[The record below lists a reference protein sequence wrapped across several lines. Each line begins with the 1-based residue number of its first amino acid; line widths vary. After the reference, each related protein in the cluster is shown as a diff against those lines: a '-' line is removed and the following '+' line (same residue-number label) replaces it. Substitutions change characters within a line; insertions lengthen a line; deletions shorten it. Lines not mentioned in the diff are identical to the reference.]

1 MKTIAV
7 LIWLKVIVMIL
18 AVLVVLYLLMLMP
31 RLTNRRERKKFLNV
45 YYAHRGL
52 HDNETD
58 ALRKLLH
65 FFIIPYLKR
74 MPRKIPC
81 RLFAGQ

>member
-31 RLTNRRERKKFLNV
+31 RLTNRRCLL
-45 YYAHRGL
+45 Y
-52 HDNETD
+52 TSD
-58 ALRKLLH
+58 A
-65 FFIIPYLKR
+65 
-74 MPRKIPC
+74 
-81 RLFAGQ
+81 ADD